1 MNPVTANTST
11 TASTIVNLVNDQNVS
26 DVKLALISTK
36 CWDITGDTCETIG
49 HIAIGISACISFGAG
64 IWELDALSYTAGAI
78 NIGSMALIKFAQYA
92 NNQSKD
98 RATFVNNAL
107 TELKI
112 DAKFVDVSPTT
123 NFDNVQVAPTTI

>member
-1 MNPVTANTST
+1 MNPITANTNT
-11 TASTIVNLVNDQNVS
+11 TSTIINLVNDQNVS

-49 HIAIGISACISFGAG
+49 HIAIGISACISFAAG
-64 IWELDALSYTAGAI
+64 IWGFEALSYTSGAI
-78 NIGSMALIKFAQYA
+78 NIASMALIKFAQYA
-92 NNQSKD
+92 DTQSKD
-98 RATFVNNAL
+98 RATFVNSAL

-123 NFDNVQVAPTTI
+123 NFDNVQVATI